1 MSFVAAAIVGGVG
14 IASKLGMGIAQGAK
28 ARSIEKKNPFIKEE
42 LNPLLTEN
50 LAQARI
56 QATTGMPSAQYN
68 QSEQQIS
75 RGTATYLRAYGKSG
89 RGNLLSA
96 IRAQNDA
103 LTSLNV
109 VDGNIKLQNQAR
121 LSQARSQ
128 MAGEQS
134 RLFDS
139 NVRQPYMYQRG
150 RAADARAAS
159 SANIG
164 GAIETATQ
172 FGALLSSNG
181 AFGSGGF
188 GNPGGPQLTGVPSTV
203 LPNPFGGQTYSS
215 AQNPRN
221 LLNFAK

>member
-14 IASKLGMGIAQGAK
+14 VAGKLGMGIAQGIKAK
-28 ARSIEKKNPFIKEE
+28 NIDKKNPFIKEE

-56 QATTGMPSAQYN
+56 QATTGMPSAQFN
-68 QSEQQIS
+68 QAEQNIS
-75 RGTATYLRAYGKSG
+75 RGTSTYLRAFGKGG
-89 RGNLLSA
+89 RVNLLSA
-96 IRAQNDA
+96 IRAQSDA
-103 LTSLNV
+103 LSNLSV
-109 VDGNIKLQNQAR
+109 QDGQIKLQNQAR

-134 RLFDS
+134 RLFDA

-164 GAIETATQ
+164 GAFETATQ
-172 FGALLSSNG
+172 FGAMLASNG

-188 GNPGGPQLTGVPSTV
+188 GNPGGPQLTGVPAASF
-203 LPNPFGGQTYSS
+203 PNPFGSQSYSS
-215 AQNPRN
+215 FANPQK
-221 LLNFAK
+221 LY